1 MNKELFITVKNDISE
16 IVRLSEVVEQFGE
29 IHNLSLKIIFDLN
42 LALEEFLTNVIKYSY
57 GDNQEHLI
65 NINISLIEDEIIIV
79 IEDDGN
85 SFNPLEISE
94 PDIKKPPEK
103 RKIGGLGIHLIRNL
117 FDQLKYERKNNKNIV
132 SFVKKV
138 S

>member
-65 NINISLIEDEIIIV
+65 NINISLIEDEIITV

-103 RKIGGLGIHLIRNL
+103 RKVGGLGIHLIRNL
-117 FDQLKYERKNNKNIV
+117 FDQLKYERKNNKNII
-132 SFVKKV
+132 SFIKKV

>member
-57 GDNQEHLI
+57 GDNREHLI
-65 NINISLIEDEIIIV
+65 NIN
-79 IEDDGN
+79 N
-85 SFNPLEISE
+85 C
-94 PDIKKPPEK
+94 
-103 RKIGGLGIHLIRNL
+103 H
-117 FDQLKYERKNNKNIV
+117 
-132 SFVKKV
+132 
-138 S
+138 